1 MRIFPAIDLW
11 EGRAV
16 CLPREKDESMTVCSA
31 QACGVARR
39 FLRGGAR
46 DLHIMDLQG
55 AREGQPGFANFIEIE
70 ALLRQGHA
78 FIQVGGGICTE
89 EHILQY
95 LELGAA
101 QVILHA
107 NDVTPAFAG
116 RMARRYGAKIAVGL
130 DVRDGV
136 IAAPDG
142 DGIAFCRQLRDA
154 GVETVVCAAVDRNE
168 PLTPAMLET
177 CRQLAEIRG
186 LEAIVAVSIGSAE
199 EIRVLK
205 EIGIAGV
212 IPGRN
217 LYDGGLD
224 LGMCL
229 DAAASGAEPE
239 DDEMPLF

>member
-1 MRIFPAIDLW
+1 M
-11 EGRAV
+11 
-16 CLPREKDESMTVCSA
+16 
-31 QACGVARR
+31 
-39 FLRGGAR
+39 
-46 DLHIMDLQG
+46 
-55 AREGQPGFANFIEIE
+55 
-70 ALLRQGHA
+70 
-78 FIQVGGGICTE
+78 
-89 EHILQY
+89 
-95 LELGAA
+95 
-101 QVILHA
+101 
-107 NDVTPAFAG
+107 
-116 RMARRYGAKIAVGL
+116 
-130 DVRDGV
+130 
-136 IAAPDG
+136 
-142 DGIAFCRQLRDA
+142 
-154 GVETVVCAAVDRNE
+154 ETVVCAAVDWNE

-205 EIGIAGV
+205 ETGIAGV